1 MKASLQKYKSS
12 SCPVI
17 NKHKNQSI
25 KPNKEKPQLD
35 VIPDLE
41 IKTKQN
47 NKRIG
52 YLWNELQIGTHK
64 TYPQLLTHK
73 QDRIY
78 ANHEL

>member
-1 MKASLQKYKSS
+1 MKDKTTT
-12 SCPVI
+12 
-17 NKHKNQSI
+17 QSI
-25 KPNKEKPQLD
+25 KPNKERSQLD

-47 NKRIG
+47 NKMIG
-52 YLWNELQIGTHK
+52 YLWDELQIGTHK
-64 TYPQLLTHK
+64 TYPQVLTRK